1 MAKAF
6 RKIAIYGKGGIG
18 KSTTTQNT
26 VAGLAEMG
34 KKVMVVGCD
43 PKADSTRLLLGGLA
57 QRSVLDTLREEGEDV
72 ELDFVM
78 KAGYSGVRCVE
89 SGGPEP
95 GVGCAGRGIITSINL
110 LEQLGAYGDEWDLDY
125 AFYDVLGDVVCGGFA
140 MPIREGK
147 AKEIYIV
154 VSGEMMAMYAAN
166 NICKG
171 IVKFADA
178 GGVRLGGLICNSR
191 KVDNEQQMIEEL
203 AKKLGTQMIHF
214 VPRDNM
220 VQKAEINRKTVIEFD
235 PKHPQADEYRA
246 LARKID
252 KNTNF
257 VIPKPLTIEE
267 LEKLLMTFGIAN

>member
-1 MAKAF
+1 M
-6 RKIAIYGKGGIG
+6 RKVAIYGKGGIG

-26 VAGLAEMG
+26 VAALVEMG

-57 QRSVLDTLREEGEDV
+57 QQTVLDTLREEGEDV
-72 ELDFVM
+72 ELGDIRRDGF
-78 KAGYSGVRCVE
+78 GGTLCVE

-110 LEQLGAYGDEWDLDY
+110 LEQLGAYADNQALDY

-154 VSGEMMAMYAAN
+154 CSGEMMAMYAAN

-171 IVKFADA
+171 IVKFAEA

-191 KVDNEQQMIEEL
+191 NVDNEKEMIDEF
-203 AKKLGTQMIHF
+203 AKRLGTQMVHF
-214 VPRDNM
+214 LPRDND
-220 VQKAEINRKTVIEFD
+220 VQRAEIKKMTVIEWN
-235 PKHPQADEYRA
+235 PKGAAGRRISYFSQEYR
-246 LARKID
+246 RQ
-252 KNTNF
+252 
-257 VIPKPLTIEE
+257 
-267 LEKLLMTFGIAN
+267 

>member
-1 MAKAF
+1 M

-26 VAGLAEMG
+26 VAGLAEAG
-34 KKVMVVGCD
+34 NNVMVVGCD
-43 PKADSTRLLLGGLA
+43 PKADSTRLLLGGLT
-57 QRSVLDTLREEGEDV
+57 QNTVLETLRSEGEDL
-72 ELDFVM
+72 ELEDIL
-78 KAGYSGVRCVE
+78 KEGYKGTKCVE

-95 GVGCAGRGIITSINL
+95 GVGCAGRGIITSINM
-110 LEQLGAYGDEWDLDY
+110 LEQLGAYKEDKKLDY
-125 AFYDVLGDVVCGGFA
+125 VFYDVLGDVVCGGFA

-147 AKEIYIV
+147 AEEIYIV

-171 IVKFADA
+171 IVKFAEA

-191 KVDNEQQMIEEL
+191 KVDNEKEMIEEL

-220 VQKAEINRKTVIEFD
+220 VQRAEINRKTVIDYE
-235 PKHPQADEYRA
+235 PTHNQADEYRQLSQKVA
-246 LARKID
+246 E
-252 KNTNF
+252 NTMK
-257 VIPKPLTIEE
+257 VIPTPLTVEE
-267 LEKLLMTFGIAN
+267 LEKLLIDFGIAS

>member
-1 MAKAF
+1 M
-6 RKIAIYGKGGIG
+6 RKVAIYGKGGIG

-26 VAGLAEMG
+26 VAALAEMG

-57 QRSVLDTLREEGEDV
+57 QKTVLDTLREEGEDV
-72 ELDFVM
+72 DLNDIRRR
-78 KAGYSGVRCVE
+78 GYGDTYCTE

-110 LEQLGAYGDEWDLDY
+110 LEQLGAYSEAENLDY
-125 AFYDVLGDVVCGGFA
+125 VFYDVLGDVVCGGFA

-154 VSGEMMAMYAAN
+154 CSGEMMAMYAAN

-171 IVKFADA
+171 IVKFAQA

-191 KVDNEQQMIEEL
+191 NVDNEKEMIEEL
-203 AKKLGTQMIHF
+203 AIRLGTQMIHF
-214 VPRDNM
+214 IPRDND
-220 VQKAEINRKTVIEFD
+220 VQRAEINRKTVIEWNPD
-235 PKHPQADEYRA
+235 APQADQYRQ
-246 LARKID
+246 LARAID
-252 KNTNF
+252 ANTQF
-257 VIPKPLTIEE
+257 VIPKPIAIDN
-267 LEKLLMTFGIAN
+267 LEHLLIDYGLAA